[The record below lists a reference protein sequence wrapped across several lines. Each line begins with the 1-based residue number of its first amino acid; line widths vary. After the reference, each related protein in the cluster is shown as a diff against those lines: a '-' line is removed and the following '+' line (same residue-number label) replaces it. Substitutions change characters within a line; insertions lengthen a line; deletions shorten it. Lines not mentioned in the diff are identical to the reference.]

1 MKSKSIPAIIIIVA
15 LFSVLG
21 IMALAAQDRFTLKSP
36 NGISYSEFKGYEA
49 WQAIAPSQPAD
60 AGGCGSSPAPG
71 CIKVIVGNP
80 AMINAYKEGFPANG
94 KPVPDGAVLAKIE
107 WQKKIKRAP
116 ESAYEVTVP
125 GTYSEVTFMLKD
137 SKRFPKTDGWGY
149 AKFRYDAASDTFK
162 AFGDVPEFANT
173 CHACHTAFVKARD
186 FVFTDYPK
194 R

>member
-1 MKSKSIPAIIIIVA
+1 MQRQYIASIVIASASIFVVGV
-15 LFSVLG
+15 S
-21 IMALAAQDRFTLKSP
+21 LAAQDRYTLKSP
-36 NGISYSEFKGYEA
+36 NGISYSEFKGYET

-60 AGGCGSSPAPG
+60 AGGCGSSPPPG
-71 CIKVIVGNP
+71 CIKVITGNP
-80 AMINAYKEGFPANG
+80 TMIKAYQSGIPANG

-107 WQKKIKRAP
+107 WQKKIERP
-116 ESAYEVTVP
+116 PTTAYEVAVP

-149 AKFRYDAASDTFK
+149 ASFRYDAKSDTFK